1 MVRSILSVLCVEFS
15 GGRICSIGLTVIT
28 SRNSVLLVW
37 SLRTRLAVWGRE
49 REGVERERERDDS
62 QTRDLVN
69 HQISAKLQTDKE
81 LPTPLLSRSLS
92 LHLPLSLCLKLNLSS
107 QVQCVTLCMTQRL
120 NWWNDITNLIYFTRV
135 QSTSYIKYMPICRCV
150 STQKLNK
157 QTRIFPTRYYLCL
170 CNLEFNVVI
179 KNNCSRFLSN
189 KVWVIQTLALLI
201 WYSRLESADCESEKS
216 YHGVIKNFT
225 SADERLPSF
234 RRD

>member
-1 MVRSILSVLCVEFS
+1 MVRTILSVLCVEFS
-15 GGRICSIGLTVIT
+15 GGRIWETSWADSRHKSDLRIQFYLFGL
-28 SRNSVLLVW
+28 SGLGWLC
-37 SLRTRLAVWGRE
+37 
-49 REGVERERERDDS
+49 EGEREREREMTHSLATLSTIRS
-62 QTRDLVN
+62 QQN
-69 HQISAKLQTDKE
+69 YKQTKSFL
-81 LPTPLLSRSLS
+81 LPSSLSLS
-92 LHLPLSLCLKLNLSS
+92 LHLPLSLSKAKS
-107 QVQCVTLCMTQRL
+107 VQSGSVCYFMTQRL
-120 NWWNDITNLIYFTRV
+120 NLWNDITNLIYFTRV
-135 QSTSYIKYMPICRCV
+135 QRTSYIKYMPICRCV